1 MSVRIWKSDLYP
13 FHAGLDD
20 SGEEK
25 DWEVSENLQRTP
37 DALPF
42 LISPPQLPGENY
54 LTSQNLNFP
63 TYKMEIKLSDGG
75 LFCR

>member
-1 MSVRIWKSDLYP
+1 MYAELTVTGSCQSHECQDLEIRLMP
-13 FHAGLDD
+13 ISCRFSD

-42 LISPPQLPGENY
+42 LISPPQLPGEKLPY
-54 LTSQNLNFP
+54 LPKSQLP
-63 TYKMEIKLSDGG
+63 YL
-75 LFCR
+75 